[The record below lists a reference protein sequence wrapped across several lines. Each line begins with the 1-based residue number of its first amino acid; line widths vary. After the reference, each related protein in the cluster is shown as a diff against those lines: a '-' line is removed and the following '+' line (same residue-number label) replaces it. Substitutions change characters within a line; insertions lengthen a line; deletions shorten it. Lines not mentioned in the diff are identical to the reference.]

1 MQEWKKNIRQV
12 VPYVPGEQ
20 PKKANVI
27 KLNTNENP
35 YPPSPK
41 VKEQCAKICAETEEL
56 RLYPD
61 PTAGMLVEAIAKYKG
76 LDSSQVFVGVGSD
89 DVLAM
94 AFLTFFN
101 SEKPI
106 FFPDITYSFYDVWAD
121 LFKIPYD
128 KKPLD
133 ENFMIKKDD
142 YYWKN
147 GGVVFP
153 NPNAPTGVLMPLDE
167 IEDIISHNQDV
178 IVIVDEAYV
187 DFGGHS
193 AQELLSKYENLLVV
207 QTFSK
212 SRSMAGMRI
221 GYAMG
226 SAELIKALNDVKY
239 SFNSYTMN
247 RTSILLGTAS
257 IEDDVYFKETVEKIV
272 NTREWFKAEMK
283 KLGFT
288 FPDSKANFLF
298 ASHPKVPAK
307 EIFEAAREKDIYVR
321 YSPHLTERRR
331 CSTLGASIILIHL
344 TLYAQRK
351 ESAYGNVKN
360 HQFCHSGYLLRL
372 LYLSVPVYPGALA
385 AEGPAPRPG
394 QGQPVRRSDLCPER
408 AAGHRRPDR
417 QPPGADVFAGSAVHF
432 RPGGQL
438 HRRHGHGGPGG
449 RGQRV

>member
-1 MQEWKKNIRQV
+1 MKAFEKNIRKV
-12 VPYVPGEQ
+12 EPYVPGEQ
-20 PKKANVI
+20 PQRKVI

-35 YPPSPK
+35 YAPAPGVTK
-41 VKEQCAKICAETEEL
+41 ALEEMDTDRL

-61 PTAGMLVEAIAKYKG
+61 PTAAPLVNALADFYHVNP
-76 LDSSQVFVGVGSD
+76 DQVFVGVGSD
-89 DVLAM
+89 DVLSM
-94 AFLTFFN
+94 CFLTFFN

-106 FFPDITYSFYDVWAD
+106 FFPDITYSFYKVWAD
-121 LFKIPYD
+121 LYRIPYECQ
-128 KKPLD
+128 KLD
-133 ENFMIKKDD
+133 ENFKIVKED
-142 YYWKN
+142 YYKEN
-147 GGVVFP
+147 GGVIFP
-153 NPNAPTGVLMPLDE
+153 NPNAPTGLYEDLADV
-167 IEDIISHNQDV
+167 EDIIAHNQDV

-187 DFGGHS
+187 DFAGRS
-193 AQELLSKYENLLVV
+193 ALELIDKYENLIIV

-212 SRSMAGMRI
+212 ARSMAGMRI

-321 YSPHLTERRR
+321 YFDKPRINNYLRITIGTDEEMEKFLKFLT
-331 CSTLGASIILIHL
+331 SFLKS
-344 TLYAQRK
+344 QK
-351 ESAYGNVKN
+351 
-360 HQFCHSGYLLRL
+360 
-372 LYLSVPVYPGALA
+372 
-385 AEGPAPRPG
+385 
-394 QGQPVRRSDLCPER
+394 
-408 AAGHRRPDR
+408 
-417 QPPGADVFAGSAVHF
+417 
-432 RPGGQL
+432 
-438 HRRHGHGGPGG
+438 
-449 RGQRV
+449 